1 MPQRPPAALSFE
13 DLLDSAHRH
22 ALHLEL
28 RDVYAVG
35 EEREVYD
42 AFQCDGSVP
51 ADDSDYWNGW
61 LPLVERTVARGV
73 KVRRAR
79 VVSEPVTDYI
89 RFEHAITDANL
100 RAGEQVR
107 WLPRRRASTLALPGN
122 DFWLIDDQV
131 VRWNIFSGDGEAQEP
146 DHTQDPQAI
155 KLCTEAFRTVWD
167 LATDHA
173 DYRI

>member
-1 MPQRPPAALSFE
+1 MLQKPPTPGFE
-13 DLLDSAHRH
+13 DLLDSAQQH

-35 EEREVYD
+35 EEREVFE
-42 AFQCDGSVP
+42 AFLRDGSVP
-51 ADDSDYWNGW
+51 ADDSEFWSGW

-73 KVRRAR
+73 KVLRAR

-89 RFEHAITDANL
+89 RFEHAITDANV

-107 WLPRRRASTLALPGN
+107 WLSRRRASTFALPGN
-122 DFWLIDDQV
+122 DFWLIDDRI
-131 VRWNIFSGDGEAQEP
+131 VRWNIFSGDGQALEP
-146 DHTQDPQAI
+146 DHTDDPSAV
-155 KLCTEAFRTVWD
+155 KLCAEAFRAVWD
-167 LATDHA
+167 LATEHA